1 MPEISRALYRAGEGE
16 PLVLVHG
23 FTATWKCWKP
33 VLADLVPRF
42 DVFAP
47 TLHGHD
53 GGPSLPEDRVAHT
66 IAEAA
71 NHLETLLDE
80 QGIETAHFAGN
91 SMGGALSLEL
101 AKRGRARSVVAI
113 SPGGGWEESD
123 KLEPER
129 IIKWFTRNQALTKRT
144 QKHLERTMRRPG
156 LRRLALRDVR
166 TRGDQV
172 PRDDAVELALSSI
185 NCSVVDDVFDTIRN
199 GHARVTGLEAISC
212 PVLLAWGTK
221 DRVLPLEKHSAYFRR
236 SIRGVEWKPM
246 PGVGHT
252 PMWDDPNGIAS
263 LIADFATRYRR
274 SDARAEAQ
282 TVPSPQPA

>member
-1 MPEISRALYRAGEGE
+1 MPEISRARYRAGEGE

-53 GGPSLPEDRVAHT
+53 GGPEVPDAPAHT
-66 IAEAA
+66 VAEAA
-71 NHLETLLDE
+71 NHLELLLDE
-80 QGIETAHFAGN
+80 QGIDTAHLAGN

-113 SPGGGWEESD
+113 SPGGGWEEHD
-123 KLEPER
+123 TVEPER
-129 IIKWFTRNQALTKRT
+129 IIKWFARNQALGKKTER
-144 QKHLERTMRRPG
+144 HLMRVMRRPG
-156 LRRLALRDVR
+156 LRRLALRDVM

-172 PRDDAVELALSSI
+172 PAEDAVELARSSLR
-185 NCSVVDDVFDTIRN
+185 CAVVDDVFETIRS
-199 GHARVTGLEAISC
+199 GAARVRDLDRIGV

-221 DRVLPLEKHSAYFRR
+221 DRILPLEKHAGSFRR
-236 SIRGVEWKPM
+236 TI
-246 PGVGHT
+246 PGVQYRELPGLGPT
-252 PMWDDPNGIAS
+252 PMWDDPNGIAK
-263 LIADFATRYRR
+263 LIADWAEAAQRR
-274 SDARAEAQ
+274 SEAADSTASMRAA
-282 TVPSPQPA
+282 